1 MNTSAENIRNRLLE
15 LKDEKYK
22 EFNSKLIPNVD
33 KDQIIGIRSPILRN
47 FAKSLSQQ
55 EIDDFLSTLPH
66 KYMEENILHSMLI
79 SKISD
84 YNECIDK
91 LNEFL
96 TYCGS
101 WAEIDCISPK
111 KAFKG
116 HNEDLK
122 KQAFIWQESNH
133 EFTVRY
139 GIKVFMDF
147 FLDNNFNPKDAEKI
161 AKINSDKMYI
171 NLMIAWYFATAL
183 AKQYDAVIAFF
194 EVPCMNKWVH
204 NKAIQKAIES
214 FRVTDEHKAYL
225 RTLKI

>member
-1 MNTSAENIRNRLLE
+1 MNTSSENIRNRLLE

-33 KDQIIGIRSPILRN
+33 KDLIIGIRSPILRN
-47 FAKSLSQQ
+47 FAKSLSQE
-55 EIDDFLSTLPH
+55 EISNFLSTLPH
-66 KYMEENILHSMLI
+66 KYVEENILHSMLI
-79 SKISD
+79 SKIGN
-84 YNECIDK
+84 YNECIDR
-91 LNEFL
+91 LNKFL
-96 TYCGS
+96 PYCGS

-111 KAFKG
+111 KAFNG

-122 KQAFIWQESNH
+122 KQAFIWQASTH
-133 EFTVRY
+133 EYTVRY

-147 FLDNNFNPKDAEKI
+147 FLDNNFDFKDAERI

-183 AKQYDAVIAFF
+183 AKQYEGVIAFF
-194 EVPCMNKWVH
+194 EVPCMSKWVH

-214 FRVTDEHKAYL
+214 FRVSDEHKQIL